1 MSSKVRIYRSNQGY
15 KVYQVIDN
23 NGSFSFRQKDR
34 SSLLFGPQSEIDQDR
49 ITVISKNSIEY
60 LGAIFE
66 LTSTY

>member
-1 MSSKVRIYRSNQGY
+1 MSGKVRIYSSNQGY

-34 SSLLFGPQSEIDQDR
+34 NSLLFGPQSEIDQDR

-66 LTSTY
+66 LASTY